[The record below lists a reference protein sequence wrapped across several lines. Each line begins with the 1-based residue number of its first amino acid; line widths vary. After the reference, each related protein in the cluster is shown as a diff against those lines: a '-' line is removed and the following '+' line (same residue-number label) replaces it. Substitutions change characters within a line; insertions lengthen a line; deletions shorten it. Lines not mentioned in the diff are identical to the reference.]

1 MRIAIDLRT
10 LSGGGKISGVE
21 NYLLNVLNG
30 TSFDPQIFIGVT
42 NSFRKISNPSS
53 GRIPSI
59 VRRIPNKIL
68 NAALTA
74 FNFPSFEKLYGKF
87 NVLWLPDIRPFALAK
102 ETKLAVTVHDLSTI
116 LHPQF
121 YSFKRRIWHKI
132 SNYKKALSRAD
143 MIFAVSEYTKSD
155 IVNLFNI
162 EPEKIKV
169 IYPGIDHSRFNTNL
183 DQRLIQKTRQK
194 YGLPKKYI
202 LSISTIE
209 PRKNIAGI
217 ISAFEQI
224 KDPGVHLV
232 IAGRLGWLYKDVLLK
247 VRNSAKKDKIKLLG
261 YIEEREKPHLIAGAE
276 MVCYPSFYEG
286 FGFVPIEAMACGVP
300 VITSARTSMPE
311 VCADAAL
318 LVEPYQA
325 ADLSQAMES
334 LLNDHNFRDSLIAKG
349 LQRSRLYDWN
359 SSAVSIKESL
369 LSL

>member
-21 NYLLNVLNG
+21 NYLLNILNG
-30 TSFDPQIFIGVT
+30 TSFDPHIFVGVV
-42 NSFRKISNPSS
+42 NSFSKISNPSS
-53 GRIPSI
+53 GRIPAI

-68 NAALTA
+68 NATLTA
-74 FNFPSFEKLYGKF
+74 LNLPLFEKLYGNF
-87 NVLWLPDIRPFALAK
+87 DVLWLPDIRPFALAK
-102 ETKLAVTVHDLSTI
+102 EAKLAVTVHDLSTI
-116 LHPQF
+116 MHPQF
-121 YSFKRRIWHKI
+121 YSFKRRLWHRV
-132 SNYKKALSRAD
+132 SNYKKALHRAD
-143 MIFAVSEYTKSD
+143 IIFAVSEYTKSD

-162 EPEKIKV
+162 DAGKIKV

-183 DQRLIQKTRQK
+183 DQRLIHKTKQK
-194 YGLPKKYI
+194 YGLPNKYI
-202 LSISTIE
+202 LSISTVE
-209 PRKNIAGI
+209 PRKNIEGI
-217 ISAFEQI
+217 ISAFEHI

-232 IAGRLGWLYKDVLLK
+232 IAGRLGWLYDDVLLK

-311 VCADAAL
+311 VCANAAL

-325 ADLSQAMES
+325 ADLISAMEI
-334 LLNDHNFRDSLIAKG
+334 LLNDRLFRDNLIAKG
-349 LQRSRLYDWN
+349 LQRAKLYNWN